1 MIPTTTRQWLLNSRP
16 TGAPILDG
24 PDATFS
30 LTTTTLPPLQ
40 PNQLLIRVKYI
51 SNDPAQRQWI
61 STTVA
66 PERFYLPPLSLG
78 APMKCSLLGEVVS
91 SRSTAFPPH
100 TLITSAL
107 GEWSEH
113 VILDAAVCNAA
124 PAAADGIAPT
134 HFLGALGLT
143 GLAAYY
149 GTAIV
154 AAAKPADTVV
164 VSGAAG
170 ATGSMVV
177 QIAKKLLG
185 CARVVGIAG
194 GPAKCA
200 WVKATLGADECVD
213 YKAASFAD
221 DLAAATPDFVDV
233 YFDNVGGEVLD
244 LMLAR
249 MKMCGRVAVCGSMAT
264 YNAYEDGTRL
274 RNWFEVVAM
283 RLQLTGFVVLDW
295 LHKAPETIA
304 ELVRAAQEGK
314 IVLGDEN
321 EMVLETAFE
330 VCLTSI
336 RPFCYSSLRV
346 CTCLPYPRTYQRLG

>member
-1 MIPTTTRQWLLNSRP
+1 MTSITTRQWLLNSRP
-16 TGAPILDG
+16 SGAPILDG

-40 PNQLLIRVKYI
+40 PNQVLIRVKYI

-78 APMKCSLLGEVVS
+78 APMKCSLLGEVVA
-91 SRSTAFPPH
+91 STSTSFPPH
-100 TLITSAL
+100 TLVTSAL

-113 VILDAAVCNAA
+113 VILDASACNPA
-124 PAAADGIAPT
+124 PAADGIAPT

-194 GPAKCA
+194 GAAKCA
-200 WVKATLGADECVD
+200 WVKETLGADECVD
-213 YKAASFAD
+213 YKAASFAE
-221 DLAAATPDFVDV
+221 DLAAATPDFADV

-249 MKMCGRVAVCGSMAT
+249 MKMRGRVAVCGSMAT
-264 YNAYEDGTRL
+264 YNAFEDGTRL

-330 VCLTSI
+330 DIPKTWM
-336 RPFCYSSLRV
+336 
-346 CTCLPYPRTYQRLG
+346 RLFEGGSRGKLISQLC